1 MLTLAIVG
9 VVCRDGTERGWWLG
23 FALFGWGYLLLAFWS
38 SLDLPTT
45 ALLHSLQARLNPTI
59 GRGAGGLQSVQFS
72 GVLDRDVGMPP
83 IVPFKQT
90 VHCLF
95 ALLAAITGG
104 TASCLL
110 FGGRRKRDEQRDY
123 QSKIGAQAPPLRSWL
138 RPAFLWLLACGL
150 ILCLGVPG
158 LYAARS
164 SPEFWVMRDLFRDMR
179 AAGNDRSGRNTWV
192 RKAPASA
199 GRGRT
204 FWRRLH
210 DTDLRSF
217 SESRDVAQSSD

>member
-1 MLTLAIVG
+1 MRKIRFPIAGLMIAVLIIALGLAALRNSSESWAGALFLLTCAVLTLAIVG

-123 QSKIGAQAPPLRSWL
+123 QSKIG
-138 RPAFLWLLACGL
+138 
-150 ILCLGVPG
+150 
-158 LYAARS
+158 
-164 SPEFWVMRDLFRDMR
+164 
-179 AAGNDRSGRNTWV
+179 
-192 RKAPASA
+192 
-199 GRGRT
+199 
-204 FWRRLH
+204 RRLR
-210 DTDLRSF
+210 L
-217 SESRDVAQSSD
+217 